1 LAAPTYDTLRA
12 VLHNII
18 TRTKKLLTRRGVLVE
33 ELGKTYVADNDSDSD
48 EACALGPL
56 QAEACTYRIA
66 FGLRAGQKVLTVPGT
81 TPR

>member
-1 LAAPTYDTLRA
+1 MAAPTDETLRA

-33 ELGKTYVADNDSDSD
+33 EQRQRYVADNDSDSN
-48 EACALGPL
+48 
-56 QAEACTYRIA
+56 EACTYRTA
-66 FGLRAGQKVLTVPGT
+66 FGPRAGHKVLTVPGT